1 MLIQW
6 SEVGVTQKYNI
17 DDLRSKLGVEP
28 KQYKTMCNF
37 KIKVLDKAINQ
48 INEHTDITVKYEQ
61 HKTGRKI
68 TAISFSFKQKRII
81 EHIKS
86 SNDSSFI
93 KLTDSQIRLFSG
105 KLARLPELGND
116 APQGRD
122 FDHYA
127 TVIAD
132 HLADE
137 NQQKKYMPYL
147 TKVGYQPSKH
157 KV

>member
-1 MLIQW
+1 M
-6 SEVGVTQKYNI
+6 S
-17 DDLRSKLGVEP
+17 
-28 KQYKTMCNF
+28 NF
-37 KIKVLDKAINQ
+37 KARVVDYAVNQ
-48 INEHTDITVKYEQ
+48 INEHTDITVKYAQ
-61 HKTGRKI
+61 HKTGKSI
-68 TAISFSFKQKRII
+68 TAVSFSFKQKRII
-81 EHIKS
+81 EHIES
-86 SNDSSFI
+86 PNDSSFI

-137 NQQKKYMPYL
+137 NEQKKYILYL
-147 TKVGYQPSKH
+147 AKVGYQPAKL